1 MFTRPKYK
9 VYLISNCIRFG
20 EIKTVTFIIKLDS
33 TNCLIQTD
41 NIHEMLSYSQT
52 FLNYKLYNIQTKI
65 EIYCSLF
72 TILIPATPYRYETI
86 QSKFKR

>member
-9 VYLISNCIRFG
+9 VYQISNCIRFG

-41 NIHEMLSYSQT
+41 NIHELINL
-52 FLNYKLYNIQTKI
+52 LNAVILTNIPKLQA
-65 EIYCSLF
+65 L
-72 TILIPATPYRYETI
+72 
-86 QSKFKR
+86 

>member
-41 NIHEMLSYSQT
+41 NIHELIN
-52 FLNYKLYNIQTKI
+52 FLNAVILTNIPKLQA
-65 EIYCSLF
+65 L
-72 TILIPATPYRYETI
+72 
-86 QSKFKR
+86 

>member
-41 NIHEMLSYSQT
+41 NIHELINL
-52 FLNYKLYNIQTKI
+52 LNAVILTNIPKLLCNA
-65 EIYCSLF
+65 L
-72 TILIPATPYRYETI
+72 
-86 QSKFKR
+86 

>member
-41 NIHEMLSYSQT
+41 NIHELIN
-52 FLNYKLYNIQTKI
+52 FLNAVILTNIPKLLCNA
-65 EIYCSLF
+65 L
-72 TILIPATPYRYETI
+72 
-86 QSKFKR
+86 

>member
-20 EIKTVTFIIKLDS
+20 EIKTVTFIIKMDS

-41 NIHEMLSYSQT
+41 NIHELIN
-52 FLNYKLYNIQTKI
+52 FLNAVILTNIPKLQA
-65 EIYCSLF
+65 L
-72 TILIPATPYRYETI
+72 
-86 QSKFKR
+86 